1 MHSRRKLMKA
11 GLAAAALATTKV
23 SAQAA
28 GETASRS
35 NGSDELP
42 RKLTI
47 LSIRQDDGRET
58 MGVKTAAGVLDVAA
72 ATKLL
77 GLSAPLTLEALLV
90 NGGNAELKTLVDTA
104 LKAPNAKAAF
114 LDESKIKFGRLFTKP
129 GKIVCLGLNY
139 REHVEETG
147 QKLPPLPIL
156 FNKYNNSLAPHMVTV
171 QLPPRD
177 VCYKFDY
184 ETELVVV
191 IGRKARNVRAEDAL
205 SYVAGYAV
213 GNDFTSRDLQL
224 EVPGGQWMVGKT
236 LDDFAPIGPYFVSAD
251 QIDPN
256 NLDLETRVN
265 GEVRQ
270 SSNTTK
276 LIFNPQKII
285 AYASRLLALE
295 PGDIIFTGTPS
306 GVITGYPKEKQIWLK
321 AGDKIESTIQGL
333 GTLSFTLA

>member
-11 GLAAAALATTKV
+11 GLAAAAFAATNV

-28 GETASRS
+28 GETSSRS
-35 NGSDELP
+35 SGSGALP
-42 RKLTI
+42 HKLTVV
-47 LSIRQDDGRET
+47 SIRQEDGRET
-58 MGVKTAAGVLDVAA
+58 MGVKTAAGVLDLAA

-77 GLSAPLTLEALLV
+77 GHSAPLTLEELLI
-90 NGGNAELKTLVDTA
+90 NGGNAEVNTLVEAA

-114 LDESKIKFGRLFTKP
+114 LDESKIKFGRLFTRP

-139 REHVEETG
+139 REHIEETG
-147 QKLPPLPIL
+147 QKLPPQPIL
-156 FNKYNNSLAPHMVTV
+156 FNKYNNSLAPHMATV
-171 QLPPRD
+171 QLPARD

-191 IGRKARNVRAEDAL
+191 IGRKASNVSIDDAL
-205 SYVAGYAV
+205 SYVAKYAV

-224 EVPGGQWMVGKT
+224 ERAGGQWMVGKT
-236 LDDFAPIGPYFVSAD
+236 LDGFAPIGPYFVSAD

-270 SSNTTK
+270 SSNTAK
-276 LIFNPQKII
+276 MIFNPQRII
-285 AYASRLLALE
+285 AYASRLFALE

-306 GVITGYPKEKQIWLK
+306 GVIAGYPKEKQTWLK

-333 GTLSFTLA
+333 GTLSFVLA

>member
-114 LDESKIKFGRLFTKP
+114 LDESKLKFGRLFTKP

-147 QKLPPLPIL
+147 
-156 FNKYNNSLAPHMVTV
+156 
-171 QLPPRD
+171 
-177 VCYKFDY
+177 
-184 ETELVVV
+184 
-191 IGRKARNVRAEDAL
+191 
-205 SYVAGYAV
+205 
-213 GNDFTSRDLQL
+213 
-224 EVPGGQWMVGKT
+224 
-236 LDDFAPIGPYFVSAD
+236 
-251 QIDPN
+251 
-256 NLDLETRVN
+256 
-265 GEVRQ
+265 
-270 SSNTTK
+270 
-276 LIFNPQKII
+276 
-285 AYASRLLALE
+285 
-295 PGDIIFTGTPS
+295 
-306 GVITGYPKEKQIWLK
+306 
-321 AGDKIESTIQGL
+321 
-333 GTLSFTLA
+333 